1 MDVDCHCDAY
11 LLPREPALPGL
22 PESVGEIRVH
32 DICLVDPH
40 PVPQDDPVL
49 VAIHG
54 REHPVAPFPCR
65 LVGDPADLGRSVE
78 RHAEAHEPH
87 ELDPCGH
94 IRLAVLEDRAR
105 EGVVSPAAAAAPEPL
120 QPALLVPVPPRPLR
134 PAGRAGWL
142 RTVEAGGIGEGPE
155 SDGFPAFPLVH
166 GRRQQCEVAGIQ
178 AGDHLCEGIPLRHGG
193 IPSAAWS
200 LPGGIVAKQRARQ
213 APGRILCL
221 AAPSYH
227 ACWAQAHMFVTRV
240 LDC

>member
-1 MDVDCHCDAY
+1 MLEVKNLHATIAGKEILKGINLTIND
-11 LLPREPALPGL
+11 
-22 PESVGEIRVH
+22 GEIH
-32 DICLVDPH
+32 
-40 PVPQDDPVL
+40 
-49 VAIHG
+49 AIMG
-54 REHPVAPFPCR
+54 PNGSGKST
-65 LVGDPADLGRSVE
+65 LS
-78 RHAEAHEPH
+78 
-87 ELDPCGH
+87 
-94 IRLAVLEDRAR
+94 AVLTGNPLYTVTEGEAIFNGKNLLDMKPEDRAR

-134 PAGRAGWL
+134 PAGRAGRL